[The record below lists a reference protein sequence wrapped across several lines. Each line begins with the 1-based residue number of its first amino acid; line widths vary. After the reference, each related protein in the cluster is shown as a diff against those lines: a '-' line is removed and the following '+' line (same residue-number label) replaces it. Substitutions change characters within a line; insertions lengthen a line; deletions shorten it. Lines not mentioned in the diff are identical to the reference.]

1 MTTLTLTKPS
11 LTVKQSVSLKTPNYN
26 TPYSFKRPSYM
37 QLAQF
42 TIKCKNFNQY
52 HLANIAFICL
62 LHQSINSSVK
72 LTWQSTNW
80 RIINGFDAVLANPK
94 LHRDLIVVD
103 NGRLKVNMPAPL
115 LKPKYMKFTYINAS
129 ELHIIPIKDRWC
141 HPPRP
146 DIKILPGQLEY
157 LKNKLAT
164 LVPNYKELA
173 NRYLQPKP

>member
-1 MTTLTLTKPS
+1 MPLTLIKPS
-11 LTVKQSVSLKTPNYN
+11 ISLTAPNYT

-37 QLAQF
+37 QLAKF
-42 TIKCKNFNQY
+42 TIECKNFNQY
-52 HLANIAFICL
+52 QLANQAFVCL

-80 RIINGFDAVLANPK
+80 SILFGYERVLANPK

-103 NGRLKVNMPAPL
+103 NGRLKVNMPATL
-115 LKPKYMKFTYINAS
+115 LLPKYMEFTYINAS
-129 ELHIIPIKDRWC
+129 ELHVVPLKNRWC

-146 DIKILPGQLEY
+146 YIKILPGQLEY
-157 LKNKLAT
+157 LQNKLAK

-173 NRYLQPKP
+173 SRYLQPKP

>member
-1 MTTLTLTKPS
+1 MPTLTLTKPS
-11 LTVKQSVSLKTPNYN
+11 VSLTAPNY
-26 TPYSFKRPSYM
+26 TTAYSFNSYM

-42 TIKCKNFNQY
+42 TIEAKNFHQY
-52 HLANIAFICL
+52 HLANIAFVCL

-80 RIINGFDAVLANPK
+80 SILEGFEGVLANPK
-94 LHRDLIVVD
+94 LHRDLVVVD
-103 NGRLKVNMPAPL
+103 NGKLIVNMPATL
-115 LKPKYMKFTYINAS
+115 LLPKYMKFTYINAS
-129 ELHIIPIKDRWC
+129 ELHVVPIKNRWC

-146 DIKILPGQLEY
+146 GIKILPGQLKY
-157 LKNKLAT
+157 LQNKLAK

>member
-1 MTTLTLTKPS
+1 MATLTLNKPVK
-11 LTVKQSVSLKTPNYN
+11 LTAPNYT
-26 TPYSFKRPSYM
+26 TPYSYKRPTYM

-42 TIKCKNFNQY
+42 TIECKNFNQY
-52 HLANIAFICL
+52 QLANVAFICL

-80 RIINGFDAVLANPK
+80 SILQGYEGVLANPK

-103 NGRLKVNMPAPL
+103 NGKLKVNIPATL
-115 LKPKYMKFTYINAS
+115 LLPKYMKFTYINAS
-129 ELHIIPIKDRWC
+129 ELHIVPLKDRWC

-157 LKNKLAT
+157 LQNKLAK

-173 NRYLQPKP
+173 SRYLQPKP